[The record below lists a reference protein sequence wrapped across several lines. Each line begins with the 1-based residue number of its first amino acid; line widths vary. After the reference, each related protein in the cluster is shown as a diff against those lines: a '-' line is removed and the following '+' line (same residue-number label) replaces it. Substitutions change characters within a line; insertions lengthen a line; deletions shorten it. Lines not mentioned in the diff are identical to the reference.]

1 MRGVCWRL
9 DEECVGR
16 CVARFSGGLM
26 QGVLVFRYVC
36 GLVRGMMVDLC
47 VDGLV
52 WPGVLLGLIV
62 AL

>member
-1 MRGVCWRL
+1 MCLWFGK
-9 DEECVGR
+9 G

>member
-1 MRGVCWRL
+1 MCWL
-9 DEECVGR
+9 MCLWFGKG